1 MNIAWSKIM
10 PACHIWPRL
19 CCWHGVFT
27 EAEAT
32 ASWQHHLCGPWKIL
46 VEQDCQPISWRE
58 KTNLLVDNHKL
69 SPFDDVLTTINPF
82 VGWWYYQISNHQ
94 PNNRYVCVYKIVLYI
109 HVYIYIYLHH
119 LVIKSFKSHHF
130 PRSKSSQSFVDQP
143 GIGRTTIPFWQ
154 QNLPIISSQFV
165 RLCLAKFKRCRSPSS
180 WFSMCKHSPGVW

>member
-1 MNIAWSKIM
+1 M
-10 PACHIWPRL
+10 PHLTPSLLLTW
-19 CCWHGVFT
+19 GVHR
-27 EAEAT
+27 
-32 ASWQHHLCGPWKIL
+32 SRG
-46 VEQDCQPISWRE
+46 DCQLATSPLWPLKNTSRTGLSTHFLAGK